1 VGVEIEKGRYITH
14 KPGLLYHCMI
24 DGMVPFSM
32 RGVIWYQGEDDGR
45 NKNYASDLTALIESY
60 RNLWKKDDLAFHMVQ
75 IAQTTYASGM
85 LGVYQAQ
92 VAVTEKLA
100 QCGLAPSNTLQ
111 AAPCTTSVGKW

>member
-1 VGVEIEKGRYITH
+1 
-14 KPGLLYHCMI
+14 
-24 DGMVPFSM
+24 
-32 RGVIWYQGEDDGR
+32 
-45 NKNYASDLTALIESY
+45 
-60 RNLWKKDDLAFHMVQ
+60 MVQ

>member
-1 VGVEIEKGRYITH
+1 
-14 KPGLLYHCMI
+14 MI

-92 VAVTEKLA
+92 VAVTEKHSLPA
-100 QCGLAPSNTLQ
+100 TPSRLLHAPRQWESGDFH
-111 AAPCTTSVGKW
+111 TSVTIPLPPRREPRSSPRGEK